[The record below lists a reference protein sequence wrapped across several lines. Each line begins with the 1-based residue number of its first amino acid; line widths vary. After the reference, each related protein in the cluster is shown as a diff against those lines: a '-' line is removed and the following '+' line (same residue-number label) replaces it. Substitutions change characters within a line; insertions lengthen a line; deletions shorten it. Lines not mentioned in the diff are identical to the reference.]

1 VDYTNEP
8 LKGLRCGIISNQIVQ
23 ANKVYHCNRKE
34 SFIATIARYPEEV
47 QPLAKIELPYVD
59 KNGKTKVFTIQDSAT
74 RIEFANKG
82 IATIDLE
89 RIGQCM
95 RLRDFLIYDNEIENL
110 DLTPL
115 SRCNLLRSLVL
126 RRNKMRQ
133 LDLSPLSGQ
142 MEIQR
147 IDLRGNQLQTLN
159 VDPLANHQ
167 MLEKFQTDGNPLLE
181 LDISALITCRKLSDV
196 SIDRYVK
203 IKASRNLMNALK
215 GPLSKYRKN
224 IIWIDRGTGVADAS
238 RPQKV
243 SESAVEVALGVLK
256 SVPRISMQELTG
268 YTGMSPDDTRE
279 LVFALVGKGDVAGRF
294 EPGTDE
300 FISLEAVQ
308 TAQALKSTGPEVQRC
323 SYCGSPLPR
332 ALTTGERFT
341 CPACGQ
347 VNEG

>member
-1 VDYTNEP
+1 M
-8 LKGLRCGIISNQIVQ
+8 
-23 ANKVYHCNRKE
+23 
-34 SFIATIARYPEEV
+34 
-47 QPLAKIELPYVD
+47 D
-59 KNGKTKVFTIQDSAT
+59 KNGKTKVFTIHDSAT

-82 IATIDLE
+82 IATIDLT
-89 RIGQCM
+89 RLGHCL
-95 RLRDFLIYDNEIENL
+95 RLRDFLIYDNEIANL

-115 SRCNLLRSLVL
+115 GGCNLLRTLVV
-126 RRNKMRQ
+126 RRNKIRE
-133 LDLSPLSGQ
+133 LDLSPLSGH

-147 IDLRGNQLQTLN
+147 IDLRGNQLQSLN

-181 LDISALITCRKLSDV
+181 LDVSALITCRKLSDV

-203 IKASRNLMNALK
+203 IKASRNLMNAIK
-215 GPLSKYRKN
+215 GPLSKYKKH
-224 IIWIDRGTGVADAS
+224 IIWIERGVGVADAS

-243 SESAVEVALGVLK
+243 SESATEVTLGVLK

-268 YTGMSPDDTRE
+268 YTGMSLDDTRE
-279 LVFALVGKGDVAGRF
+279 LVFALVGKGDAAGRY
-294 EPGTDE
+294 EPQTDE
-300 FISLEAVQ
+300 FISLDAVQ

-323 SYCGSPLPR
+323 NYCGNPLPR